1 MIPPLDLPW
10 LPWPFADALAIIIL
24 YVLAMAVSEVLESL
38 GVVMAKLPP
47 EAKQAMI
54 MLILMGVVAVIM
66 ELTK

>member
-1 MIPPLDLPW
+1 
-10 LPWPFADALAIIIL
+10 
-24 YVLAMAVSEVLESL
+24 MAVSEVLESI